1 VLEIDL
7 TQGLMEAPPTT
18 PVAALRT
25 MQVPVLRQIV
35 RALREAADDPR
46 VLGVVAH
53 IGAKPPT
60 AAQADEIRAAVA
72 DFRASGKPT
81 WCWTEAFGELGPG
94 NVGYHLATAF
104 DEIWL
109 QPTGDVGLTGVVAQA
124 VFVRGAL
131 DKLGVQPQLGQR
143 GEFKTA
149 ADTFMQTGMT
159 DAHREMA
166 ERLASSLTEHVVTT
180 TARGRGLTPQEVRAL
195 VDEAPLHAETARE
208 RRLVDRLGYR
218 DEVYAAIEARLGEVG
233 YTFAHRYHRKD
244 LPTVRRRV
252 QRNRPVVAVVQASGP
267 IHLGRSGRTPLAGPS
282 TGSDSVGAALRAVA
296 KDDDVQAVVL
306 RVDSPGGSY
315 AASDA
320 IRREVLRLRETG
332 RPVVA
337 SMASVAA
344 SGGYFIAMPTDVVV
358 ASPGT
363 ITGSIGVLA
372 GKLVTRDALERV
384 GVRRESVSVGKY
396 AEMLSTQRQFT
407 DEEWQRLET
416 WLDRVYADFVAKA
429 AADRGTT
436 VEAMEPNA
444 RGRVW
449 TGLDAQGRGLV
460 DDLGGL
466 DRAVTIAANR
476 AGLDRADVDAKPL
489 PRPNLL
495 ERVRPAENSDHVGAT
510 AGLVRGLT
518 GLTGG
523 FGAWGAPGRDGG
535 AGLDDLEAR
544 LLVGLGLAPYGVLS
558 LPVAWHLR

>member
-1 VLEIDL
+1 MLELDL

-25 MQVPVLRQIV
+25 MQVPVLRQVV
-35 RALREAADDPR
+35 RALREAAEDPR

-94 NVGYHLATAF
+94 NVGYHLATVF

-180 TARGRGLTPQEVRAL
+180 AARGRGLTPQEVRAL
-195 VDEAPLHAETARE
+195 VDEAPLHAEPARE

-218 DEVYAAIEARLGEVG
+218 DEVYAAIEERLGEVG

-244 LPTVRRRV
+244 MPAVRRRV

-267 IHLGRSGRTPLAGPS
+267 IHLGRSGRSPLAGPS

-296 KDDDVQAVVL
+296 KDDDVHAVVL
-306 RVDSPGGSY
+306 RIDSPGGSY

-344 SGGYFIAMPTDVVV
+344 SGGYFIAMPSDVVV
-358 ASPGT
+358 ANPGT

-416 WLDRVYADFVAKA
+416 WLDRVYSDFVAKA
-429 AADRGTT
+429 ASDRGTT

-449 TGLDAQGRGLV
+449 TGLDAQERGLV

-495 ERVRPAENSDHVGAT
+495 ERVRPADNSDHVGAT
-510 AGLVRGLT
+510 ASLLRGLT

-523 FGAWGAPGRDGG
+523 TSAWGAPGLDGG
-535 AGLDDLEAR
+535 AALDDLEAH
-544 LLVGLGLAPYGVLS
+544 LLVGLGLTPYGVLS

>member
-18 PVAALRT
+18 PAAALRT
-25 MQVPVLRQIV
+25 IHVPVLRQVV
-35 RALREAADDPR
+35 RALREAAEDPR

-72 DFRASGKPT
+72 DFRASSKPT

-109 QPTGDVGLTGVVAQA
+109 QPTGDVGLTGVVAHA

-143 GEFKTA
+143 REFKTA

-180 TARGRGLTPQEVRAL
+180 TARGRGLTPEEVRAL

-244 LPTVRRRV
+244 LPSVRRRV

-267 IHLGRSGRTPLAGPS
+267 IHLGRSGRSPLAGPS

-296 KDDDVQAVVL
+296 KDDDVHAVVL

-449 TGLDAQGRGLV
+449 TGLDAQERGLV
-460 DDLGGL
+460 DDVGGL

-518 GLTGG
+518 GLMGG
-523 FGAWGAPGRDGG
+523 TGAWGAPGRDGG